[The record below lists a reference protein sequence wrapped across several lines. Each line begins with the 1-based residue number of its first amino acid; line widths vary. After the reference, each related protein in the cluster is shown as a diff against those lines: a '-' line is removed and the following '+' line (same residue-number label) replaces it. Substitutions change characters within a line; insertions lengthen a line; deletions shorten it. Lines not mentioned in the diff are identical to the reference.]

1 MRRYLAILGAAVA
14 IAAWSDIGEAG
25 FVSGSFDCN
34 FPGDPH
40 MYRHEWSFN
49 YGLAELTI
57 TETFDDL
64 VPDIGELSGETDLD
78 LTSFTV
84 VKKVTN
90 NTAITWTEYT
100 VTLYDPAGEASFVEG
115 SGSVAGAKFQTVVYP
130 DSTTIEFSGDDPVLD
145 GHLVQLQ
152 FDILVPTAGA
162 FELTLT
168 QNPVPEPTT
177 MALLGM
183 GALFLLR
190 RKKR

>member
-1 MRRYLAILGAAVA
+1 VRKYLAILGAVVVTALCN
-14 IAAWSDIGEAG
+14 IAQAGIVSD
-25 FVSGSFDCN
+25 SFDCN

-64 VPDIGELSGETDLD
+64 VPDFGVLSGETDSD

-90 NTAITWTEYT
+90 NTAITWMEYT
-100 VTLYDPAGEASFVEG
+100 VTLYDPSDEASFVEG
-115 SGSVAGAKFQTVVYP
+115 SGSASGAKFQTVVYP
-130 DSTTIEFSGDDPVLD
+130 DATTIEFSGDDSVAD

-152 FDILVPTAGA
+152 FDILVPTAGT
-162 FELTLT
+162 FEFTLT

-177 MALLGM
+177 MTLLGM

-190 RKKR
+190 RRKG